1 MGVKTLLDMTEI
13 KKLPAEKQKELLNVI
28 ETNGEKYN
36 IYPLSAEQMQMWF
49 LYMFAPDVPCY
60 NCLMVMELKREVS
73 DEALREAI
81 GKVIRRNDI
90 LHTVYLSLQG
100 KVFQSILNE
109 TEYDIPYE
117 TLAAEGEE
125 AEKMIH
131 SKLSR
136 PFKLSSEIPVR
147 VIRHKDRLFIVKHH
161 IANDGW
167 SDGIFVHDLKEAL
180 YGRCGDKK
188 EYQYI
193 DYCRWQKEYMKG
205 SEYNSQL
212 AFWKDYLK
220 DNSGYLDLPLD
231 RPRGKIQGHNGAAK
245 RLDVSEELYR
255 KLDTVKKAHHTT
267 MYNLILAAWFI
278 TLYYFTG
285 QPRINI
291 GTPVLNRL
299 KPEFQN
305 IAGCFIHTAAVS
317 CIVDENETI
326 GDFIDRVRKNIDD
339 VLSAQS
345 VPIDQVINELDIER
359 SLSFSPLYQVFF
371 SFQSKT
377 LICRDENDY
386 NDESNEFFE
395 VEPVGMEKV
404 EFVQNDI
411 DIVGIESGG
420 AITIDAAYNTEI
432 FNEET
437 ISFLLDKY
445 CSVLEKIAENG
456 ELSVGTTAFEKHS
469 HTPSEM
475 EEVTPA
481 APDGSE
487 DEIAA
492 SVREIWE
499 QVLDSH
505 SFTNDQNFFDVG
517 GNSMNCLEL
526 MERINSEF
534 GCELSIADLFIYNTV
549 SQTSEYI
556 RSLTAAD
563 QKESQAVGGM
573 MF

>member
-1 MGVKTLLDMTEI
+1 MTEI

-49 LYMFAPDVPCY
+49 LYMFAPDVSCY
-60 NCLMVMELKREVS
+60 NCLMVMKLKREVS

-109 TEYDIPYE
+109 SEYDIPYE
-117 TLAAEGEE
+117 TLETDDGY
-125 AEKMIH
+125 AEKLIH
-131 SKLSR
+131 NKLSR

-147 VIRHKDRLFIVKHH
+147 VLRHKDRLFIVKHH

-180 YGRCGDKK
+180 YGRDADKK

-193 DYCRWQKEYMKG
+193 DYCRWQEKYMES
-205 SEYNSQL
+205 SEYNKQL

-220 DNSGYLDLPLD
+220 DNSGYLELPLD
-231 RPRGKIQGHNGAAK
+231 RPRGKIQEHSGAAK
-245 RLDVSEELYR
+245 RLVVSDELYR
-255 KLDTVKKAHHTT
+255 KLDTVKKAHHTS
-267 MYNLILAAWFI
+267 MYNLTLAAWFI

-305 IAGCFIHTAAVS
+305 ISGCFIHTAAVS
-317 CIVDENETI
+317 CIVDESETI
-326 GDFIDRVRKNIDD
+326 GDLIDRVRKNIDD

-395 VEPVGMEKV
+395 IEPVGMQKAV
-404 EFVQNDI
+404 IVQNDI
-411 DIVGIESGG
+411 DIVGIETGG
-420 AITIDAAYNTEI
+420 AMTIDAAYNTAI

-445 CSVLEKIAENG
+445 CLVLEKIAEDSG
-456 ELSVGTTAFEKHS
+456 LSVSSAGFEMHRN
-469 HTPSEM
+469 
-475 EEVTPA
+475 TPA
-481 APDGSE
+481 ESEDITPADACGSG

-499 QVLDSH
+499 QVLDSR

-534 GCELSIADLFIYNTV
+534 GCELSIADLFVYNTV

-556 RSLTAAD
+556 MSLISVNQND
-563 QKESQAVGGM
+563 SQAVGGM